1 MAHLSVKQV
10 LEVAADL
17 IEKNPGGIR
26 FAEIHDWFVQ
36 NHPETSPGTVNAQ
49 IAQVVKAYPHRIT
62 KLARGLYAPTLGAA
76 TPQSDAPLPI
86 APGLREEAFYQSF
99 AEFLQ
104 DDLDEVVRAV
114 PLGGASMRTKW
125 GTPDVVGVYRP
136 TSLDLINFPPEIVSA
151 ELKIDPR
158 EPVTAFGQAVAYRL
172 FSTKCY
178 VVMPD
183 QMTETDKSRLEALAL
198 LFGIGMVL
206 FEPNPDRPN
215 YTIRVRA
222 QRFSPD
228 MFYVNEFADRL
239 RTFDGDAYQKLFG

>member
-26 FAEIHDWFVQ
+26 FAEIHDWFAR
-36 NHPETSPGTVNAQ
+36 NHPETSSGTVNAQ
-49 IAQVVKAYPHRIT
+49 IAQVVKAYPQRIT
-62 KLARGLYAPTLGAA
+62 KLARGLYAPMPGTAL
-76 TPQSDAPLPI
+76 PQTDTSLPI
-86 APGLREEAFYQSF
+86 APGLREDAFYPSF

-136 TSLDLINFPPEIVSA
+136 TSRDLIKFNQEIVSA

-158 EPVTAFGQAVAYRL
+158 EPVTAFGQAAAYRL

-183 QMTETDKSRLEALAL
+183 QMTEADKSRLEALAM
-198 LFGIGMVL
+198 LFGMGLVL
-206 FEPNPDRPN
+206 FEPNPERPN
-215 YTIRVRA
+215 YSIRVRA
-222 QRFSPD
+222 QRFLPD

-239 RTFDGDAYQKLFG
+239 RTIDGDAFEQLFG